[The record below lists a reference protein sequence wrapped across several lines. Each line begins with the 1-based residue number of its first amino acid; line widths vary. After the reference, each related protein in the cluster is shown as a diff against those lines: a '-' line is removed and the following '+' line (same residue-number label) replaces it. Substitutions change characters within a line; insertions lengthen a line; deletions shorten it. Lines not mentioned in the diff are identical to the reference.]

1 MDIVYLNVTDTNRL
15 NLTTK
20 TIETLLYANRYMIDE
35 FDWILKADD
44 DTYVIMEN
52 LKQFLSDKCSNHM
65 TYYGFRYK
73 PYTPDTFA
81 HDFNSGGAGYV
92 ISNKAV
98 KTFSENYLGNG
109 RFCRKTTGSEDV
121 DIAKCLKEINVLPGD
136 SRDERGLERF
146 HPLSYE
152 SMWNI
157 TPANRTYHH
166 ARFRLKKV
174 RILILRSLI
183 HIRLVF

>member
-1 MDIVYLNVTDTNRL
+1 MNIVYLNLTDTNRL
-15 NLTTK
+15 NLTSK
-20 TIETLLYANRYMIDE
+20 TIETLLYANRIMIED

-52 LKQFLSDKCSNHM
+52 LKKFLRYKCSSDM

-73 PYTPDTFA
+73 PLLPDTFS

-98 KTFSENYLGNG
+98 RKFSENYLGNNW
-109 RFCRKTTGSEDV
+109 FCRNTTGSEDV
-121 DIAKCLKEINVLPGD
+121 DIAKCMKEINVLPGD
-136 SRDERGLERF
+136 SRDEQGLERF

-157 TPANRTYHH
+157 SPANRTYNHS
-166 ARFRLKKV
+166 RFALKKV
-174 RILILRSLI
+174 KGFLFKINS
-183 HIRLVF
+183 